1 MTEMAVDGNTTP
13 VVRCGN
19 PECKVAIDAKC
30 MEGIADPPSCPHY
43 GKALVIVEASDGESF
58 KTVAPGVRLPHA
70 TALSATEAELVLRA
84 KDSNL
89 VALVGPH
96 DAGKTSLIAA
106 VYELLQL
113 GPIGQYQFGGSATL
127 HAFEKTAHDA
137 RSDSRRNN
145 PHTERTKLGE
155 LTFYHLDL
163 VSTDG
168 PLRRCALFANRAGED
183 YMDTQTNQ
191 DLAKGYP
198 ELPRSDTLTVLVDGE
213 KLLLSAERHLAR
225 RDALLTLRALV
236 EAGVT
241 RQWQRLALVL
251 TKVDAVRS
259 AEKGAPEALQ
269 FFENIAT
276 SMSTE
281 YGSHFVEF
289 ETFPVAALPKST
301 KALRGEGLAALLDF
315 WLKASARNEHAT
327 PAPTQRPAARA
338 FGRLR
343 PVEIEVPR

>member
-1 MTEMAVDGNTTP
+1 MTVDGNTNP

-19 PECKVAIDAKC
+19 PECKVAIDSKC
-30 MEGIADPPSCPHY
+30 MEGFADPLSCPHY
-43 GKALVIVEASDGESF
+43 GKALLVVEASDGEAV
-58 KTVAPGVRLPHA
+58 KAVAPGVRLPHA
-70 TALSATEAELVLRA
+70 GALSAMEAELVLRA

-96 DAGKTSLIAA
+96 DSGKTSLIAA
-106 VYELLQL
+106 IYELFQL
-113 GPIGQYQFGGSATL
+113 GPIGQYHFAGSTTL

-137 RSDSRRNN
+137 RSESRRND

-163 VSTDG
+163 VSADG
-168 PLRRCALFANRAGED
+168 PSRRCALFANRAGED
-183 YMDTQTNQ
+183 YMETQTNQ

-198 ELPRSDTLTVLVDGE
+198 ELPRSDTLTVIVDGE

-225 RDALLTLRALV
+225 RDALITLRSLV

-259 AEKGAPEALQ
+259 AEKGAAEALQ
-269 FFENIAT
+269 FFENLAS
-276 SMSTE
+276 SMSAE
-281 YGSHFVEF
+281 YGSYFVEF
-289 ETFPVAALPKST
+289 KTFPVAASPKST
-301 KALRGEGLAALLDF
+301 KAARGEGVAALLDF
-315 WLKASARNEHAT
+315 WLKAPARNQHAT
-327 PAPTQRPAARA
+327 TAPTPRPAARA

-343 PVEIEVPR
+343 AVESEVPQ

>member
-1 MTEMAVDGNTTP
+1 MAVDGTTNLI
-13 VVRCGN
+13 VRCGN
-19 PECKVAIDAKC
+19 PECNVAIDSKC

-43 GKALVIVEASDGESF
+43 GKALIVVKASDGEGIMA
-58 KTVAPGVRLPHA
+58 VAPGVRLPHA
-70 TALSATEAELVLRA
+70 DALSATEAELVLRT

-106 VYELLQL
+106 VYEMLQL
-113 GPIGQYQFGGSATL
+113 GPIGQYQFGGSVTL

-137 RSDSRRNN
+137 RSESRRND
-145 PHTERTKLGE
+145 PYTERTKLGE

-163 VSTDG
+163 VNSDG
-168 PLRRCALFANRAGED
+168 SSRRCALFANRAGED
-183 YMDTQTNQ
+183 YMDTQKNQ
-191 DLAKGYP
+191 DLAKGYS
-198 ELPRSDTLTVLVDGE
+198 ELPRSDNLTVLVDGE
-213 KLLLSAERHLAR
+213 KLLLSVERQLAR

-251 TKVDAVRS
+251 TKVDAVRL
-259 AEKGAPEALQ
+259 AENGAPEALQ
-269 FFENIAT
+269 FFENLAT

-289 ETFPVAALPKST
+289 KTFQVAASPKSN
-301 KALRGEGLAALLDF
+301 KAVRGEGVATLLDF
-315 WLKASARNEHAT
+315 WMKPPARNEHRT
-327 PAPTQRPAARA
+327 TVLTERPAARA

-343 PVEIEVPR
+343 VIESEVKQ

>member
-1 MTEMAVDGNTTP
+1 MAVDGNTNP

-19 PECKVAIDAKC
+19 PECKVAIDSKC
-30 MEGIADPPSCPHY
+30 MEGIADPLSCPHY
-43 GKALVIVEASDGESF
+43 GKALVVVEASDGEGI
-58 KTVAPGVRLPHA
+58 KAVASGVRLPHA
-70 TALSATEAELVLRA
+70 DALSTTEAELVLRS

-106 VYELLQL
+106 VYELFQL

-137 RSDSRRNN
+137 RSESRRND

-163 VSTDG
+163 VSASSTT
-168 PLRRCALFANRAGED
+168 RRCALFANRAGED

-213 KLLLSAERHLAR
+213 KLLLSAERQLAR
-225 RDALLTLRALV
+225 RDALITLRALV

-251 TKVDAVRS
+251 TKVDAVRL
-259 AEKGAPEALQ
+259 AEKGAPEAIL
-269 FFENIAT
+269 FFESLAK

-289 ETFPVAALPKST
+289 KTFQVAASPKSNNAVRGEGVAAL
-301 KALRGEGLAALLDF
+301 LEY
-315 WLKASARNEHAT
+315 WLKPPARNEHAT
-327 PAPTQRPAARA
+327 IAPTSRPAARA

-343 PVEIEVPR
+343 AVESEVTQ

>member
-1 MTEMAVDGNTTP
+1 MAVDGNTNS

-19 PECKVAIDAKC
+19 PECKVAVDSKC
-30 MEGIADPPSCPHY
+30 MEGIADPPNCPHY
-43 GKALVIVEASDGESF
+43 GKALIVVEASDGEAIVA
-58 KTVAPGVRLPHA
+58 VAPGVRLPHA
-70 TALSATEAELVLRA
+70 DALSATEAELVLRT

-106 VYELLQL
+106 VYELFQL
-113 GPIGQYQFGGSATL
+113 GPIGQYQFGGSVTL

-137 RSDSRRNN
+137 RSESRRND
-145 PHTERTKLGE
+145 PHTERTKRGE

-168 PLRRCALFANRAGED
+168 SPRRCALFANRAGED
-183 YMDTQTNQ
+183 YMDTQKNQ
-191 DLAKGYP
+191 DLAKAYL
-198 ELPRSDTLTVLVDGE
+198 ELRRSDTLTVLVDGE

-251 TKVDAVRS
+251 TKVDAVRL
-259 AEKGAPEALQ
+259 AEKGGPEALQ
-269 FFENIAT
+269 FFENLAT
-276 SMSTE
+276 SMSIE

-289 ETFPVAALPKST
+289 KTFPVAASPKSN
-301 KALRGEGLAALLDF
+301 KAFRGEGVAALLDF
-315 WLKASARNEHAT
+315 WMKPPARNEHGTTVLT
-327 PAPTQRPAARA
+327 PLPAARA

-343 PVEIEVPR
+343 VIESVVKP

>member
-1 MTEMAVDGNTTP
+1 MTAMAVDGTTNLI
-13 VVRCGN
+13 VRCGN
-19 PECKVAIDAKC
+19 PECNVAIDSKC

-43 GKALVIVEASDGESF
+43 GKALIVVKASDGEGIMA
-58 KTVAPGVRLPHA
+58 VAPGVRLPHA
-70 TALSATEAELVLRA
+70 DALSATEAELVLRT

-106 VYELLQL
+106 VYEMLQL
-113 GPIGQYQFGGSATL
+113 GPIGQYQFGGSVTL

-137 RSDSRRNN
+137 RSESRRND
-145 PHTERTKLGE
+145 PYTERTKLGE

-163 VSTDG
+163 VNSDG
-168 PLRRCALFANRAGED
+168 SSRRCALFANRAGED
-183 YMDTQTNQ
+183 YMDTQKNQ
-191 DLAKGYP
+191 DLAKGYS
-198 ELPRSDTLTVLVDGE
+198 ELPRSDNLTVLVDGE
-213 KLLLSAERHLAR
+213 KLLLSVERQLAR

-251 TKVDAVRS
+251 TKVDAVRL
-259 AEKGAPEALQ
+259 AENGAPEALQ
-269 FFENIAT
+269 FFENLAT

-289 ETFPVAALPKST
+289 KTFQVAASPKSN
-301 KALRGEGLAALLDF
+301 KAVRGEGVATLLDF
-315 WLKASARNEHAT
+315 WMKPPARNEHRT
-327 PAPTQRPAARA
+327 TVLTERPAARA

-343 PVEIEVPR
+343 VIESEVKQ

>member
-1 MTEMAVDGNTTP
+1 MTAMAVDGNTNP

-19 PECKVAIDAKC
+19 PECRVAIDSKC
-30 MEGIADPPSCPHY
+30 MEGFADPPSCPHY
-43 GKALVIVEASDGESF
+43 GKALVVVEASDGEVF
-58 KTVAPGVRLPHA
+58 KAVSPGVRLPHA
-70 TALSATEAELVLRA
+70 DTLSATEAELVLRA
-84 KDSNL
+84 KDSNV

-106 VYELLQL
+106 IYELFQL
-113 GPIGQYQFGGSATL
+113 GPIGEYQFGGSATL

-137 RSDSRRNN
+137 RSESRRND
-145 PHTERTKLGE
+145 PHTERTKRGE

-163 VSTDG
+163 VSAG
-168 PLRRCALFANRAGED
+168 GQRRCCALFANRAGED
-183 YMDTQTNQ
+183 YMDTQANQ

-213 KLLLSAERHLAR
+213 KLLLSAERQLAR

-241 RQWQRLALVL
+241 RHWQRLALVL

-259 AEKGAPEALQ
+259 AEKGAAEALQ
-269 FFENIAT
+269 FFEKLAS
-276 SMSTE
+276 SMSAE
-281 YGSHFVEF
+281 YGSHFVDF
-289 ETFPVAALPKST
+289 KTFPVAASPKSNN
-301 KALRGEGLAALLDF
+301 AVRGEGVAALLEF
-315 WLKASARNEHAT
+315 WLKAPARNEHVTISAT
-327 PAPTQRPAARA
+327 PRLAARA

-343 PVEIEVPR
+343 AVKSEVT

>member
-1 MTEMAVDGNTTP
+1 MAVDGNTNP

-19 PECKVAIDAKC
+19 PECKVAIDSKC
-30 MEGIADPPSCPHY
+30 MEGIADPSNCPHY
-43 GKALVIVEASDGESF
+43 GKALIVVEASDGEAMMA
-58 KTVAPGVRLPHA
+58 VAPGVRLPHA
-70 TALSATEAELVLRA
+70 DALSATEAELVLRT

-106 VYELLQL
+106 VYELFQL
-113 GPIGQYQFGGSATL
+113 GPIGQYQFGGSVTL

-137 RSDSRRNN
+137 RSESRRNA
-145 PHTERTKLGE
+145 PYTERTKLGE

-163 VSTDG
+163 VNLDG
-168 PLRRCALFANRAGED
+168 SSRRCALFANRAGED
-183 YMDTQTNQ
+183 YMDTQKNQ
-191 DLAKGYP
+191 DLAKGYS

-213 KLLLSAERHLAR
+213 KLLLSAERQLAR

-251 TKVDAVRS
+251 TKVDAVRL
-259 AEKGAPEALQ
+259 AEKGAPEALR
-269 FFENIAT
+269 FFENLAT

-289 ETFPVAALPKST
+289 KPFQVAASPKSN
-301 KALRGEGLAALLDF
+301 KAVRGEGVAALLDF
-315 WLKASARNEHAT
+315 WMKPPARNEHGT
-327 PAPTQRPAARA
+327 TVLTSRPAARA

-343 PVEIEVPR
+343 VIESEVK